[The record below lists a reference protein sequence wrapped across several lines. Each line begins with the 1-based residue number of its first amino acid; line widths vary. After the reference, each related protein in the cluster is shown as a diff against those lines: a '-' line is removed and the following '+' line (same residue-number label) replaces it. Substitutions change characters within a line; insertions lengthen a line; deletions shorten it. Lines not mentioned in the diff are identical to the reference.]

1 MKKSNYTITNWSD
14 YNKALKNRGRIN
26 FWISDDAISNWI
38 CGTDTRNYYS
48 DASIELCLTLMSVY
62 HLNLR
67 SVQGFIESVFELSG
81 INLEVP
87 DFSTICRRR
96 KTIKCVLGSFKTSG
110 EVHVAIDSTGIK
122 IYGEGEWKVRMHGIS
137 KRRTWRKLHIGV
149 NESNGEI
156 LSAKVTTASI
166 ADGDMLVEI
175 ISDIDVDI
183 KQVSADKGYDKR
195 KCYEV
200 LSGKGIKA
208 TIDIMENAV
217 FWADN
222 GIGHQRNENLYYI
235 KLYDKETWKLCD
247 NYHRRSISENVF
259 FRFKTIFGDN
269 VTSRLLESQTN
280 DIIIRCKILNKM
292 FQDCKPISVKIN

>member
-1 MKKSNYTITNWSD
+1 MKNSKYIITNWSD
-14 YNKALKNRGRIN
+14 YNNSLKNRGRIS
-26 FWISDDAISNWI
+26 FWISDEAISNWI
-38 CGTDTRNYYS
+38 CGTDIRNYYS
-48 DASIELCLTLMSVY
+48 DTSIELCLTLMSIY
-62 HLNLR
+62 HLTLR
-67 SVQGFIESVFELSG
+67 SVQGFVESVFDLSG
-81 INLEVP
+81 IILEVP

-96 KTIKCVLGSFKTSG
+96 KKLNCNLGSLKSIG
-110 EVHVAIDSTGIK
+110 EVHVAIDSSGIK

-166 ADGDMLVEI
+166 ADGDMLKEI
-175 ISDIDVDI
+175 ISDINVDI
-183 KQVSADKGYDKR
+183 KQVSADKGYDKK

-200 LSGKGIKA
+200 LREKNIKA
-208 TIDIMENAV
+208 TINIVDNAV
-217 FWADN
+217 FWPDS
-222 GIGHQRNENLYYI
+222 GIGNQRNENLYYI

-259 FRFKTIFGDN
+259 FRFKTIFGEN

-280 DIIIRCKILNKM
+280 DIIIRCKMLNKM
-292 FQDCKPISVKIN
+292 FQCCKPISVKIN